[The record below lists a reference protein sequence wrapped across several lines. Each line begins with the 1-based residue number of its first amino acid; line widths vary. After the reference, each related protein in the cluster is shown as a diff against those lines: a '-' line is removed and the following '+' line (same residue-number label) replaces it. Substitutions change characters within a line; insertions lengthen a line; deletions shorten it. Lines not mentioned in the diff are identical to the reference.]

1 MSNTKRS
8 LREDNTVQNN
18 RAHSHT
24 QPRAHSQ
31 QLLGKIS
38 FYLYMSVFLLLVPPR
53 SSTPSSSTSTRS
65 SSPQNM
71 ADANRVSGGEMAS
84 SPPLD
89 PRRCR
94 RRASADRPGGDTP
107 PHPAGHAASPPS
119 PPPSLASRSESMWKM
134 VSLASSSSL
143 VTESPQPASL
153 TANMSRGGL
162 SDETDRW
169 RSSRRF
175 IATAFSAKFC
185 SSLVLLFLQRD
196 ADVLTLTAA
205 TTLTPVP
212 MVRVVLA
219 TSTLEYSVRTRTRI
233 DTYKAILPCN
243 YHLSLLAAIHS
254 YQLLYY
260 IDCSNI
266 TKTHT
271 TDKYVIL
278 QTG

>member
-1 MSNTKRS
+1 MQHLGVQYKAIPAWRQHRTKQSRTFAHTATRS
-8 LREDNTVQNN
+8 LATTTWKNIFLSV
-18 RAHSHT
+18 HV
-24 QPRAHSQ
+24 
-31 QLLGKIS
+31 S
-38 FYLYMSVFLLLVPPR
+38 FFAFGSS

-143 VTESPQPASL
+143 VTESPQPVSL

-196 ADVLTLTAA
+196 ADALTLTAA
-205 TTLTPVP
+205 TTLT
-212 MVRVVLA
+212 RCYTHSLVLHGA
-219 TSTLEYSVRTRTRI
+219 RGTR
-233 DTYKAILPCN
+233 
-243 YHLSLLAAIHS
+243 H
-254 YQLLYY
+254 
-260 IDCSNI
+260 
-266 TKTHT
+266 
-271 TDKYVIL
+271 
-278 QTG
+278 